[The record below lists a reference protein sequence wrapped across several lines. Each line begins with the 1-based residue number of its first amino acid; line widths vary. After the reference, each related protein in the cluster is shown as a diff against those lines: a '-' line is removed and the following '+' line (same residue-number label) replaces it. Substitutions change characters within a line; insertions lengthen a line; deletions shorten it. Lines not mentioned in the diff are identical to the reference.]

1 MSLSAVQI
9 YDFHTFLTSIIII
22 VIMVIFIFINIII
35 IRPSESQG
43 LLNNIHGA

>member
-22 VIMVIFIFINIII
+22 VIMVIFINIII